1 MMSDANAACADMI
14 LVDAITDL
22 ALRSGLAEAEIRE
35 QIIESG
41 AYDALYDQETGLWA
55 SGPDAFIDFFEQM
68 QRSRALRR

>member
-22 ALRSGLAEAEIRE
+22 ALRSGLVEAEIRE